1 MSLKY
6 TRAIIDAIHDGSL
19 AKAPT
24 VKDPVFGVH
33 VPTKCAGV
41 PDDVLVPKN
50 TWADKAAYDQK
61 AKHLAGLFA
70 KNFTKYAD
78 QCNEAIRSACPVV

>member
-1 MSLKY
+1 MRPAVQGTENVLG
-6 TRAIIDAIHDGSL
+6 AV

>member
-1 MSLKY
+1 MIPSPSLSILWMGIGAR
-6 TRAIIDAIHDGSL
+6 TGAARLSPITTDA
-19 AKAPT
+19 
-24 VKDPVFGVH
+24 
-33 VPTKCAGV
+33 V
-41 PDDVLVPKN
+41 PDEVLIPKN